1 MKKFGVLL
9 LIATL
14 LFVAVAPAA
23 AHHGGP
29 RFHGYVFVDALLAP
43 LFLPFAVAATI
54 TTGIAAAVTAP
65 FTYPYAPYSPA
76 YAPLRLRS
84 AAIGPRARV
93 RATRPRSAAIGP
105 CARVRAT
112 RLRSAAIGP
121 CARVRATPVYAA
133 PPSASAPAYAPPVYA
148 APPSAPT
155 PRTRHPSTQLRHRAP
170 PRLRTGTTVRARAA
184 TTRTSARAPLAG

>member
-14 LFVAVAPAA
+14 LFVGVAPAA

-76 YAPLRLRS
+76 YTMSGSRLRS
-84 AAIGPRARV
+84 
-93 RATRPRSAAIGP
+93 T
-105 CARVRAT
+105 
-112 RLRSAAIGP
+112 
-121 CARVRATPVYAA
+121 
-133 PPSASAPAYAPPVYA
+133 
-148 APPSAPT
+148 
-155 PRTRHPSTQLRHRAP
+155 
-170 PRLRTGTTVRARAA
+170 
-184 TTRTSARAPLAG
+184 

>member
-14 LFVAVAPAA
+14 LFVGVAPAA

-76 YAPLRLRS
+76 YAP
-84 AAIGPRARV
+84 
-93 RATRPRSAAIGP
+93 
-105 CARVRAT
+105 
-112 RLRSAAIGP
+112 
-121 CARVRATPVYAA
+121 
-133 PPSASAPAYAPPVYA
+133 PVYA
-148 APPSAPT
+148 APPSAPAPAYA
-155 PRTRHPSTQLRHRAP
+155 PRVYAAP
-170 PRLRTGTTVRARAA
+170 PPPPPAPASWYYCQSAGRYYPYVSACPGGWVTV
-184 TTRTSARAPLAG
+184 APR

>member
-14 LFVAVAPAA
+14 LFVGVAPAA

-76 YAPLRLRS
+76 YAP
-84 AAIGPRARV
+84 
-93 RATRPRSAAIGP
+93 
-105 CARVRAT
+105 
-112 RLRSAAIGP
+112 
-121 CARVRATPVYAA
+121 PVYAA
-133 PPSASAPAYAPPVYA
+133 PPSAPAPAYAPPVYA
-148 APPSAPT
+148 APPPRPPAPAYWYYCQSAGRYYPYVSACPVGWLT
-155 PRTRHPSTQLRHRAP
+155 VAPR
-170 PRLRTGTTVRARAA
+170 
-184 TTRTSARAPLAG
+184 

>member
-14 LFVAVAPAA
+14 LFVEVAPAA

-76 YAPLRLRS
+76 YAP
-84 AAIGPRARV
+84 
-93 RATRPRSAAIGP
+93 
-105 CARVRAT
+105 
-112 RLRSAAIGP
+112 
-121 CARVRATPVYAA
+121 PVHAA
-133 PPSASAPAYAPPVYA
+133 PSAPAPAYAPPVYA
-148 APPSAPT
+148 APPSAAAPAY
-155 PRTRHPSTQLRHRAP
+155 AP
-170 PRLRTGTTVRARAA
+170 PVYAAPSAPAPAYGPPAYAAPPPPRPAPAYWYYCQSAGRYYPYVNACPVGWVTV
-184 TTRTSARAPLAG
+184 APR